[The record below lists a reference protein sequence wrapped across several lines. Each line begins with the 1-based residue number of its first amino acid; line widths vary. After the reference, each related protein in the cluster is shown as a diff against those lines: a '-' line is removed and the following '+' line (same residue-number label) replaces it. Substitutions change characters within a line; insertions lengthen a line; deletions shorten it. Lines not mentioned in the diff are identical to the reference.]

1 MRFALIAAAAVLC
14 TGPAWAKAK
23 PQPPAPQPV
32 PWMNVA
38 LSPDDRAA
46 LLVQQMTE
54 DEKLTLVRGYFG
66 VPAGPFAAGMPKGAI
81 GSAGF
86 VPGIPR
92 LGVPAL
98 QESDASLGIANPFNV
113 RPGDVATALPSSLA
127 TAASFD
133 PTVAYAGGAMIGQE
147 AWRKG
152 FNVLLAGG
160 VDLAR
165 DPRNGRNFEYAGEDP
180 LLAGTIAGEAIRGI
194 QDQHVI
200 STAKHFALNDQETGR
215 GILNAAI
222 DEAGMRE
229 SDLLAFEVAIGK
241 GHPGSVMCSYNRLN
255 GVYACGNAHLL
266 NDVLKTDWHY
276 PGFVMSDWGAVH
288 DVSYAA
294 NGLDQESGS
303 QLDSPRAMAAL
314 TGADPASL
322 PAGGPPFAEPLKA
335 AVDAGTIPPARLTDM
350 AERILRSMFA
360 AGLFDSPPA
369 KSDIDYKADAAV
381 ARTAEEEGIVLLK
394 NAGNLLPLT
403 AAAKHIAVIGGHA
416 DAGVLSGGGSSQ
428 VIPAGGPFI
437 QVPMGGEGMMAAF
450 HNAIFDPSSPLKA
463 IRAAAPGAE
472 VRYDDGRYLSTATAT
487 AKWADVVIVFATQW
501 LTEGEDAPDLT
512 LPDMQDVLIAAI
524 AKANPH
530 TVVVLETGNPVTMP
544 WLDNVGAVLEAW
556 YPGSGG
562 GEAIAGV
569 LFGATD
575 PSGHLP
581 LTFPQSIDQNP
592 RPKMP
597 GANLPPMTPFDVD
610 YSEGAD
616 VGYRWFAKEDIAPL
630 FPFGFGLSYTSFD
643 YANLTVTGGQTL
655 TVGFDVTNTG
665 GAAGAAVPQVYL
677 TARGGQELE
686 RLIGF
691 ARVTLKPGET
701 QHVSVTADP
710 RLLADFDTAAHGW
723 RIAPGA
729 YDVAVSRSAATPVL
743 TGSATLDG
751 ALLQP

>member
-1 MRFALIAAAAVLC
+1 MRFGLIAAALLLC
-14 TGPAWAKAK
+14 AGPAGAKTAPLP
-23 PQPPAPQPV
+23 PQ
-32 PWMNVA
+32 PWMNTT

-46 LLVQQMTE
+46 LLVLQMTE

-66 VPAGPFAAGMPKGAI
+66 VPAGPFAEGMPKGAI

-92 LGVPAL
+92 LGIPAL
-98 QESDASLGIANPFNV
+98 QETDASLGIANPFNV

-133 PTVAYAGGAMIGQE
+133 PAAAYDGGAMIGQE

-180 LLAGTIAGEAIRGI
+180 LLAGTIVGEAIRGI

-215 GILNAAI
+215 GILNAVI
-222 DEAGMRE
+222 DEAGARE
-229 SDLLAFEVAIGK
+229 SDLLAFEIAIERGR
-241 GHPGSVMCSYNRLN
+241 PGAVMCSYNELN
-255 GVYACGNAHLL
+255 GAYACGNAQLL

-288 DVSYAA
+288 DVGYAA
-294 NGLDQESGS
+294 AGLDQESGS
-303 QLDSPRAMAAL
+303 QFDSPRAMAAL
-314 TGADPASL
+314 TGANPAGL
-322 PAGGPPFAEPLKA
+322 PQGGPPFAQPLKD
-335 AVDAGTIPPARLTDM
+335 AVDSGRIPAARLTDM
-350 AERILRSMFA
+350 AQRILRSMFA
-360 AGLFDSPPA
+360 ADLFDTPPA
-369 KSDIDYKADAAV
+369 KTTIDYKADALIAQKE
-381 ARTAEEEGIVLLK
+381 EEEGIVLLK

-403 AAAKHIAVIGGHA
+403 TTAKHIAVIGGHA

-437 QVPMGGEGMMAAF
+437 QIPMGGEGPLAAF
-450 HNAIFDPSSPLKA
+450 DNAVYDPSSPLQA

-472 VRYDDGRYLSTATAT
+472 VRFDDGRYLSTATAL

-501 LTEGEDAPDLT
+501 LSEGTDAPDLT
-512 LPDMQDVLIAAI
+512 LPDRQDELIAAI

-530 TVVVLETGNPVTMP
+530 TVVVLETGDPVMMP
-544 WLDNVGAVLEAW
+544 WLEDTGAVLEAW

-562 GEAIAGV
+562 GPAIAAV
-569 LFGATD
+569 LFGAAD

-581 LTFPQSIDQNP
+581 ITFPQSIDQNP
-592 RPKMP
+592 RPQLP
-597 GANLPPMTPFDVD
+597 GADFPPSTPFDVD

-616 VGYRWFAKEDIAPL
+616 VGYRWFAKNDLTPL
-630 FPFGFGLSYTSFD
+630 FPFGFGLSYTTFD
-643 YANLTVTGGQTL
+643 YANLAVTGGQTL
-655 TVGFDVTNTG
+655 TVSFDVTNSG
-665 GAAGAAVPQVYL
+665 SVAGDAVPQVYL
-677 TARGGQELE
+677 TARAGQNLE

-691 ARVTLKPGET
+691 VRVALNPGET
-701 QHVSVTADP
+701 RHVSVTADP
-710 RLLADFDTAAHGW
+710 RLLADFDMAAHGW
-723 RIAPGA
+723 RLAPGE
-729 YDVAVSRSAATPVL
+729 YDVAVSRSAAAPAL
-743 TGSATLDG
+743 AGSAILDG
-751 ALLQP
+751 AVLQP